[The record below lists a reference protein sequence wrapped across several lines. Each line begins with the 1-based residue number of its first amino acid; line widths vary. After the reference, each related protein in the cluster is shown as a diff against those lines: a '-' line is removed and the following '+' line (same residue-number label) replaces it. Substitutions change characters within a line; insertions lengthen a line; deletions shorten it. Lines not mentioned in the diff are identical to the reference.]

1 MLPEVDLL
9 PKIER
14 QNSAVYILF
23 VSGLLLFLL
32 LLLVFIYSFFTTKH
46 ALGEVEQ
53 NLAEVNEEK
62 TVLLERIT
70 SLKESNDKDTYGQVM
85 AYTEHQIIPTSRFID
100 EIIALLPESGYLSS
114 YTYNYQSVT
123 IETQLETMSDVA
135 AYFSELNASPFITDV
150 KVNQMNTFDINS
162 NQDRTDMYEVI
173 PRYTVNY
180 TIDVDQRYMKE
191 EVEGNE

>member
-14 QNSAVYILF
+14 QNSALYLLF

-46 ALGEVEQ
+46 ALGEIEQ

-62 TVLLERIT
+62 TMLLEQVT
-70 SLKESNDKDTYGQVM
+70 SLKESNDKDTYGQAM
-85 AYTEHQIIPTSRFID
+85 AYAEHQIIPTSRFID
-100 EIIALLPESGYLSS
+100 ELIALLPESGYLSS

-150 KVNQMNTFDINS
+150 KVNQMNTFDITS
-162 NQDRTDMYEVI
+162 YQDRTDMYELI